1 MGAEKTNDPTVL
13 ATTSIPSPSSPS
25 SPPPKPY
32 SIYNRNEKWILVT
45 LVATAGLF
53 SPLPANIYF
62 PAIPVLTTV
71 FNRSIEDMNLTVTIY
86 LIFQGI
92 GPMLWGPLA
101 DKWGRRPLYL
111 VCLSILTASCIGL
124 ALCPPSA
131 YWLLL
136 LLRAFQAGG
145 CASTIALGAG
155 VIGDIAAAEERGGY
169 FGMFNLGPMLAPC
182 IGPALGGALS
192 DHLGWRSIFWF
203 LVICSGCCLFLVFLV
218 FPETLRGVVGD
229 GSISPGKG
237 PLARPVFKV
246 VGRRVGVVEKRE
258 DVCPERGLEENGGLE
273 VSPSQ
278 SPSPTRGSS
287 NPFRLLLYPDIA
299 LTLTYTGIIHAVNY
313 TITTTISA
321 SFAEIYPNLSGT
333 AIGLCYLAGGGGM
346 ILGSTIT
353 GKLLNRDYVTI
364 KKRYTESHPEDG
376 TEDGVPIEYAR
387 LRMTPVLLLLL
398 VGCVLSW
405 GWLLERKVHL
415 AVPMVLQVI
424 LGYSSISIL
433 NATMTLMIDIVRT
446 QSSGVIA
453 CTNLVR
459 CSLAA
464 ILVSFIDRATRKL
477 GFGWT
482 YVILGLIC
490 ALLLPLIFI
499 EIKQGPKWRAK
510 RVQGLGKEEG

>member
-1 MGAEKTNDPTVL
+1 MGEEDVDSAVI
-13 ATTSIPSPSSPS
+13 ATTDAPPSPATT
-25 SPPPKPY
+25 PPPY
-32 SIYNRNEKWILVT
+32 SIYTRKEKWILVT
-45 LVATAGLF
+45 LVACAGLF

-62 PAIPVLTTV
+62 PAIPTLTAV
-71 FNRSIEDMNLTVTIY
+71 FNRSVEDMNLTVTIY
-86 LIFQGI
+86 LIFQGV

-192 DHLGWRSIFWF
+192 DHMGWRSIFWF
-203 LVICSGCCLFLVFLV
+203 LVICSGCCLLLIAACL
-218 FPETLRGVVGD
+218 PETLRAIVGN
-229 GSISPGKG
+229 GSILPKKN
-237 PLARPVFKV
+237 PLSRPFFPV
-246 VGRRVGVVEKRE
+246 VGRHRKNSQVDLPGISTCDRL
-258 DVCPERGLEENGGLE
+258 DATRATPRG
-273 VSPSQ
+273 
-278 SPSPTRGSS
+278 RS

-313 TITTTISA
+313 TITTTISS
-321 SFAEIYPNLSGT
+321 SFAEIYPDLSET

-353 GKLLNRDYVTI
+353 GKLLNRDYARI
-364 KKRYTESHPEDG
+364 KKKCEENRSRADDGHPSTTGDH
-376 TEDGVPIEYAR
+376 DVPVEYAR
-387 LRMTPVLLLLL
+387 LRMTPILLFLL
-398 VGCVLSW
+398 VGCVLAW
-405 GWLLERKVHL
+405 GWLLQRRVHL
-415 AVPMVLQVI
+415 AVPMILQVI
-424 LGYSSISIL
+424 LGYTSISIL

-464 ILVSFIDRATRKL
+464 ILVSFIDRATRRL

-482 YVILGLIC
+482 YVILGCIC
-490 ALLLPLIFI
+490 TLLLPVIFV
-499 EIKQGPKWRAK
+499 EIKMGPKWRAK
-510 RVQGLGKEEG
+510 RAKSGEKQED

>member
-1 MGAEKTNDPTVL
+1 MAEKSTPVI
-13 ATTSIPSPSSPS
+13 ATTTPNAPTPQ
-25 SPPPKPY
+25 PPPPY
-32 SIYNRNEKWILVT
+32 SIYTRKEKWILVT
-45 LVATAGLF
+45 LVACAGLF

-62 PAIPVLTTV
+62 PAIPTLTSV
-71 FNRSIEDMNLTVTIY
+71 FNRSVEDMNLTVTIY
-86 LIFQGI
+86 LVFQGV

-124 ALCPPSA
+124 ALCPTSA

-136 LLRAFQAGG
+136 LLRALQAGG

-155 VIGDIAAAEERGGY
+155 VIRDIAAAEERGGY

-192 DHLGWRSIFWF
+192 DHMGWRSIFWF
-203 LVICSGCCLFLVFLV
+203 LAICSGCCLFLMFLC
-218 FPETLRGVVGD
+218 FPETLRAIVGD
-229 GSISPGKG
+229 GSIPPKKN
-237 PLARPVFKV
+237 PLARPLLRV
-246 VGRRVGVVEKRE
+246 VGRYNKNDPNDIQPDATEQEAITTATQPLPTKRHA
-258 DVCPERGLEENGGLE
+258 
-273 VSPSQ
+273 
-278 SPSPTRGSS
+278 S
-287 NPFRLLLYPDIA
+287 NPFQLLLYPDVA

-313 TITTTISA
+313 TITTTISS
-321 SFAEIYPNLSGT
+321 SFADIYPSLSET
-333 AIGLCYLAGGGGM
+333 ALGLCYLAGGGGM

-353 GKLLNRDYVTI
+353 GKMLNRDYVKI
-364 KKRYTESHPEDG
+364 REKYAQRSNNSDGESEEDRNEG
-376 TEDGVPIEYAR
+376 NVPIEYAR
-387 LRMTPVLLLLL
+387 LRMTPILLFLL
-398 VGCVLSW
+398 VGCVLAW

-424 LGYSSISIL
+424 LGYTSISIL
-433 NATMTLMIDIVRT
+433 NATMTLMIDIVKA

-464 ILVSFIDRATRKL
+464 ILVSLIDSATQKL

-482 YVILGLIC
+482 YIVLGIIC
-490 ALLLPLIFI
+490 AFMFPLIFV
-499 EIKQGPKWRAK
+499 EIKMGPRWRAK
-510 RVQGLGKEEG
+510 RARKDKARSDDQ

>member
-1 MGAEKTNDPTVL
+1 MGEENTPTVT
-13 ATTSIPSPSSPS
+13 ATARVSP
-25 SPPPKPY
+25 PY
-32 SIYNRNEKWILVT
+32 SIYTTREKWILVT
-45 LVATAGLF
+45 LVGCAGLF

-62 PAIPVLTTV
+62 PAIPTLTTV
-71 FNRSIEDMNLTVTIY
+71 FNRSIGDINLTVTIY
-86 LIFQGI
+86 LIFQGV

-101 DKWGRRPLYL
+101 DRWGRRPLYL
-111 VCLSILTASCIGL
+111 ICLSILTASCIGL
-124 ALCPPSA
+124 ALCPRSA

-136 LLRAFQAGG
+136 LLRALQAGG

-155 VIGDIAAAEERGGY
+155 VIGDIAVAEERGGF

-192 DHLGWRSIFWF
+192 DHMGWRSIFWF
-203 LVICSGCCLFLVFLV
+203 LAICSGCCLLLILACL
-218 FPETLRGVVGD
+218 PETLRALVGN
-229 GSISPGKG
+229 GSIPPRNG
-237 PLARPVFKV
+237 PLSKALVRVVSRPKPINEQPFTADDNPAPTPR
-246 VGRRVGVVEKRE
+246 GR
-258 DVCPERGLEENGGLE
+258 
-273 VSPSQ
+273 
-278 SPSPTRGSS
+278 S

-313 TITTTISA
+313 TITTTISS
-321 SFAEIYPNLSGT
+321 SFAEIYPYLSET

-353 GKLLNRDYVTI
+353 GKMLNWDYARI
-364 KKRYTESHPEDG
+364 KKKVAERNAVESGEG
-376 TEDGVPIEYAR
+376 SREGVGDGVPVEYAR
-387 LRMTPVLLLLL
+387 LRVTPVLLGLL
-398 VGCVLSW
+398 VGCVLGW
-405 GWLLERKVHL
+405 GWVLEKKVHL

-424 LGYSSISIL
+424 LGYTSISIL

-482 YVILGLIC
+482 YIILGVIC
-490 ALLLPLIFI
+490 ACLLPLIFI
-499 EIKQGPKWRAK
+499 EIKQGPKWRA
-510 RVQGLGKEEG
+510 RRGKGSTE